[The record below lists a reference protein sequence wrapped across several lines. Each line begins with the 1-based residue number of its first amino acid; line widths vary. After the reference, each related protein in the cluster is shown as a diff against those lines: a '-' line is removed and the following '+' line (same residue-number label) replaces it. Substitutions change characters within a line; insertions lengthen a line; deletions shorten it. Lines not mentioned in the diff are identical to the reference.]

1 MKANS
6 LKALFIVLFTTLL
19 TYLGFSNSIDP
30 ALVLNHVTT
39 SEDKLITEIQN
50 NTDEKVYLKAGNEK
64 YGFNHILKRHS
75 KEYFKDFDRKGKL
88 FPEGTTGKQIIK
100 GIETVYKF
108 GEPDIKAYGNKKVLL
123 CELEI
128 NRQKGKYR
136 LVINDQNEII
146 TFFKVN

>member
-1 MKANS
+1 M
-6 LKALFIVLFTTLL
+6 LKTIRPLLIVLFTTLL

-50 NTDEKVYLKAGNEK
+50 NYDEKVYLKAGNEK

-75 KEYFKDFDRKGKL
+75 GQYFKEFDQKGRL
-88 FPEGTTGKQIIK
+88 FPKGTTGKQIIK

-108 GEPDIKAYGNKKVLL
+108 GEPDIKAYGNTKVLIR
-123 CELEI
+123 ELEI
-128 NRQKGKYR
+128 NGQKGSYR
-136 LVINDQNEII
+136 LVLNKTNEII
-146 TFFKVN
+146 TFYKFK